1 MRRIVWDEGLF
12 RVLKRAL
19 ASTAEDR
26 ALLDEERK
34 SKGKGKGKSKLMRE
48 GSWTG
53 ASLENE
59 QLMSALLADVA
70 KQTVQER
77 MNNPT
82 MPKRERFKWHWSKQ
96 KFVIAEVKP
105 STWTDLD
112 TRAAKLQWVGDCLTA
127 ISGTTIVVLAR
138 AC

>member
-96 KFVIAEVKP
+96 KFVIAEKP

>member
-1 MRRIVWDEGLF
+1 MAAAACAGGSHRRNCMHLF
-12 RVLKRAL
+12 
-19 ASTAEDR
+19 
-26 ALLDEERK
+26 
-34 SKGKGKGKSKLMRE
+34 
-48 GSWTG
+48 
-53 ASLENE
+53 LENE

-127 ISGTTIVVLAR
+127 ISGTTIVVLGR
-138 AC
+138 GI

>member
-1 MRRIVWDEGLF
+1 MRRIVWDEGVF
-12 RVLKRAL
+12 KVRAL

-26 ALLDEERK
+26 ALLDEEGK
-34 SKGKGKGKSKLMRE
+34 SKGKGKGKSKRMRE
-48 GSWTG
+48 GTG

>member
-26 ALLDEERK
+26 ALLDEEGK
-34 SKGKGKGKSKLMRE
+34 SKGKGKGKSKRMRE

-70 KQTVQER
+70 KQTIQER

-138 AC
+138 GI

>member
-1 MRRIVWDEGLF
+1 MRQIVWDEGLF

-70 KQTVQER
+70 KQTIQER

-82 MPKRERFKWHWSKQ
+82 MPKRERFKWHCSKQ

>member
-1 MRRIVWDEGLF
+1 MRASSGCLR
-12 RVLKRAL
+12 RAL

-26 ALLDEERK
+26 ALLDEEGK
-34 SKGKGKGKSKLMRE
+34 SKGKGKGKGKDKSKRMRE

-70 KQTVQER
+70 KQTIQER

-127 ISGTTIVVLAR
+127 ISGTTIVVLGR
-138 AC
+138 GI